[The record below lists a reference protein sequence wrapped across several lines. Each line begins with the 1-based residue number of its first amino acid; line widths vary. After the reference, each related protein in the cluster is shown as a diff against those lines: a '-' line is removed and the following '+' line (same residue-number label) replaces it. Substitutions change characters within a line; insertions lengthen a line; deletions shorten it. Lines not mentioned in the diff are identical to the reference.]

1 MVATRI
7 KNVWV
12 VIEKYC
18 SIHIVYLNSKEIF
31 ISYTYIT
38 SMSLMSV
45 SNKLSNSNEICYDY
59 VSRGGSVYGAYLMYF
74 VYVRVNAETLEKSIS
89 IDKLT
94 YEKKLAERSTEY

>member
-12 VIEKYC
+12 VIEEYC

-38 SMSLMSV
+38 SISLMSV
-45 SNKLSNSNEICYDY
+45 ANKLSNSNEICYDY
-59 VSRGGSVYGAYLMYF
+59 VSRGGSVYGVFDVFSIRASKRRNTREIYF
-74 VYVRVNAETLEKSIS
+74 Y
-89 IDKLT
+89 
-94 YEKKLAERSTEY
+94 